1 MEYAKSKSFEDRPTL
16 AVVNRKVSPPSFKV
30 SDSGSVVTIAT
41 SDVELTYD
49 SSKGAFSSESL
60 QVSSLSQDSAFKKWD
75 PSMNSANDAQNLR
88 GTYRTLDGTKNVSLD
103 CNNNG
108 KMGDHCAFGLI
119 SRSGFAILNDT
130 LSPVLDDDDWWA
142 DSNGKP
148 LTNLDDE
155 DLYIFAHGHAYKDAL
170 KDYVSIGGSIPLI
183 PRSNFGVWYVVF
195 DLENHSSTRIFCVR
209 ECQSR
214 YSVERSR
221 NHSPPLNYLNYISTE
236 L

>member
-1 MEYAKSKSFEDRPTL
+1 MWNH
-16 AVVNRKVSPPSFKV
+16 V
-30 SDSGSVVTIAT
+30 
-41 SDVELTYD
+41 D